1 MEGNQENIENTIE
14 EQAQEPKKGSPAI
27 YGVIA
32 IAALILVGGLMFSM
46 RNTTVSQPQNKTVA
60 KDMTVSENDS
70 IADSDNLA
78 LNSGSEEEILTT
90 DEESG
95 VDIINVEGGSFY
107 FEPNVI
113 TVKKGETVTIVLNS
127 VDMMHDLVIDGLNVR
142 TEIARSGETA
152 EVKFTASEAG
162 EFEFYCSVGNHR
174 ANGMTG
180 TLIVEE

>member
-127 VDMMHDLVIDGLNVR
+127 VDMMHDFIIDELDIR
-142 TEIARSGETA
+142 TEIVKGGNSGT
-152 EVKFTASEAG
+152 VTFTPTEPG
-162 EFEFYCSVGNHR
+162 EYTFYCSVANHK
-174 ANGMTG
+174 AMGMVG
-180 TLIVEE
+180 KMIVK